1 MCTLRYL
8 IDKSNRTQRLEGIL
22 LKKSLRYRL
31 EYKLSTTDSCK
42 NFCSPH
48 YELTWECGSNF
59 LSMYGILM
67 NKEAQ
72 VLFLLIIGK

>member
-48 YELTWECGSNF
+48 YELTWKCGSNF
-59 LSMYGILM
+59 FIHVWNSDEQRSTSSILVD
-67 NKEAQ
+67 NR
-72 VLFLLIIGK
+72 